1 MTLSLSEGPSD
12 QLAQELRAGQLDLA
26 IIGEAPLPAGTA
38 TQVIAQDVLALG
50 IPLSDPLARP
60 QPVHLEALRERP
72 LVCLPKGTGVRA
84 CLEQACQAT
93 GFRPRIAFEAGDP
106 HMVARFAA
114 RGLGIAVLPES
125 TFALRSPVAS
135 GSPHASS
142 TGTPD
147 AGVEITRSHQPGSPG
162 TDPAHA
168 CSAPGSVTT
177 QHS

>member
-125 TFALRSPVAS
+125 TFALRSPRLRVAPLMRAPQVRLTLAWRS
-135 GSPHASS
+135 QGPINPAARALIRHTRAAL
-142 TGTPD
+142 PD
-147 AGVEITRSHQPGSPG
+147 L
-162 TDPAHA
+162 
-168 CSAPGSVTT
+168 
-177 QHS
+177 